1 MKNYHLYFIILKILV
16 AFQFV
21 LVFLKKQSR
30 DSNMYIIS
38 DTIFK
43 ISIALYLFLFFTLNT
58 FPGLDWQDVLII
70 RFSGVVLLYDIDF
83 KGLMGLIRKY
93 LPLVPKLPILED

>member
-16 AFQFV
+16 AFHGV

-30 DSNMYIIS
+30 ESNMYIIS

>member
-1 MKNYHLYFIILKILV
+1 
-16 AFQFV
+16 
-21 LVFLKKQSR
+21 
-30 DSNMYIIS
+30 MYIIS

>member
-1 MKNYHLYFIILKILV
+1 MKHYHAYFILLKILV
-16 AFQFV
+16 VVQFV

-70 RFSGVVLLYDIDF
+70 RFSGMVLLYDIDF

-93 LPLVPKLPILED
+93 VPLIPKLPILED

>member
-16 AFQFV
+16 VFQFV
-21 LVFLKKQSR
+21 LVLLKKQSR
-30 DSNMYIIS
+30 DSNIYIIS

-70 RFSGVVLLYDIDF
+70 RFSGMVLLYDIDY